1 MAVNKVVY
9 GGETL
14 IDISKDTVTEDKLLE
29 GYTAHDQDGNPVVG
43 KCKYDAYTGDATATA
58 DEILE
63 GETAYRNGVKV
74 TGTMPNI
81 GQQAITI
88 TDKNT
93 PAKISKGYHDGS
105 GSATI
110 DENEKAKL
118 IPENIRQG
126 VSILG
131 VEGEMSG
138 TEDANAQA
146 VTVTPKVTAQTIM
159 PDTEG
164 GYNYISQVVVEPIA
178 KVETKTDGTNGTT
191 VTIGQV

>member
-1 MAVNKVVY
+1 MSVNKVVF

-14 IDISKDTVTEDKLLE
+14 IDISKDTVTKDKLLA
-29 GYTAHDQDGNPVVG
+29 GFTAHDQDGNQITG
-43 KCKYDAYTGDATATA
+43 ECNFDAYTGDATALA
-58 DEILE
+58 DEILS
-63 GETAYRNGVKV
+63 GETAYRNGTKV

-81 GQQAITI
+81 GAQPIAI

-93 PAKISKGYHDGS
+93 PVTISKGYHDGS

-110 DENEKAKL
+110 DETEKAKI

-126 VSILG
+126 VTILG

-138 TEDANAQA
+138 TEEVNAQA

-159 PDTEG
+159 PDTAS
-164 GYNYISQVVVEPIA
+164 GYNYISQVEVAPIS
-178 KVETKTDGTNGTT
+178 KVESKTDGTNGTT
-191 VTIGQV
+191 VTIG

>member
-9 GGETL
+9 GNETL

-29 GYTAHDQDGNPVVG
+29 GYTAHDQDGNPITG
-43 KCKYDAYTGDATATA
+43 KCKYDAYTGDATAMA
-58 DEILE
+58 DEILL
-63 GETAYRNGVKV
+63 GETAYRNGNKV

-81 GQQAITI
+81 GSQAIAI
-88 TDKNT
+88 TDKDT
-93 PAKISKGYHDGS
+93 PVQISKGYHDGS
-105 GSATI
+105 GAATI
-110 DENEKAKL
+110 DETEKAKL
-118 IPENIRQG
+118 IPGNIRQG

-146 VTVTPKVTAQTIM
+146 VTVTPKTTAQTIM
-159 PDTEG
+159 PDTAN
-164 GYNYISQVVVEPIA
+164 GYNYISQVEVAAITKTES
-178 KVETKTDGTNGTT
+178 KTDGTNGTT

>member
-14 IDISKDTVTEDKLLE
+14 IDISKDTVTKDKLLA
-29 GYTAHDQDGNPVVG
+29 GFTAHDQDGNPITG
-43 KCKYDAYTGDATATA
+43 ECNFDAYTGDATATA
-58 DEILE
+58 DEILS

-81 GQQAITI
+81 GAQDIAI

-93 PAKISKGYHDGS
+93 PVTISKGSHDGS
-105 GSATI
+105 GSASI
-110 DENEKAKL
+110 DETEKAKL

-126 VSILG
+126 VTILG

-138 TEDANAQA
+138 TEEVNAQA

-159 PDTEG
+159 PDTAS
-164 GYNYISQVVVEPIA
+164 GYNYISQVEVAAISKTESI
-178 KVETKTDGTNGTT
+178 TDGTNGTT
-191 VTIGQV
+191 VTIG

>member
-9 GGETL
+9 GKETL
-14 IDISKDTVTEDKLLE
+14 IDISKDTVTKDKLLA
-29 GYTAHDQDGNPVVG
+29 GFTAHDQDGNPITG
-43 KCKYDAYTGDATATA
+43 ECNYDAYTGDATAMA
-58 DEILE
+58 DEILL

-81 GQQAITI
+81 GSQAIAI
-88 TDKNT
+88 TDKDT
-93 PAKISKGYHDGS
+93 PVQISKGYHDGS
-105 GSATI
+105 GAATI
-110 DENEKAKL
+110 DETEKAKL

-138 TEDANAQA
+138 TEEVNAQA
-146 VTVTPKVTAQTIM
+146 VTVTPKTTAYTIM
-159 PDTEG
+159 PDTAS
-164 GYNYISQVVVEPIA
+164 GYNYISQVEVAAITKTES
-178 KVETKTDGTNGTT
+178 KTDGTNGTT